1 MTESKTDLF
10 GEVVVTWEDVRLWL
24 TVVPRIDPDSP
35 RAGRYV
41 LNWNVPA
48 KIRAAK
54 LAGWF
59 DQLQPAR
66 PSLGYSQ
73 THHRL
78 RWPETRHYAPSE
90 RYHSSTVSTSSRPA
104 ARSCAAFEQ
113 K

>member
-24 TVVPRIDPDSP
+24 TTVPRIDPDGP

-66 PSLGYSQ
+66 PVD
-73 THHRL
+73 HPRL
-78 RWPETRHYAPSE
+78 RLDQISPTHAP
-90 RYHSSTVSTSSRPA
+90 
-104 ARSCAAFEQ
+104 ARRW
-113 K
+113 